1 MNQKGFGLK
10 EFIIIIAVIFICII
24 IIMSLYQNLI
34 NKNHIEQSETQAESK
49 ETEKVTYQDLENK
62 LEKAA
67 ERYQNDTYQGNTQN
81 TEIWTLS
88 YSMLKEEKYID
99 KLIDPNDKNTE
110 CTGYVEFVQDGAKI
124 SYTPFLKCDN
134 NYQTQGYDENNL
146 D

>member
-10 EFIIIIAVIFICII
+10 EFVIIIAVIFICMII
-24 IIMSLYQNLI
+24 IVSLYQSIFKKEDVELETPV
-34 NKNHIEQSETQAESK
+34 KQEQTK
-49 ETEKVTYQDLENK
+49 KLTYQDLENK

-88 YSMLKEEKYID
+88 YSMLKKEKYID

-146 D
+146 N

>member
-1 MNQKGFGLK
+1 MNQKGFGIK
-10 EFIIIIAVIFICII
+10 EFVIIIAVIFICII
-24 IIMSLYQNLI
+24 IIMSLYQSLV
-34 NKNHIEQSETQAESK
+34 NKNHIEQSETQTESK

-88 YSMLKEEKYID
+88 YSMLKKEKYID

-146 D
+146 N

>member
-10 EFIIIIAVIFICII
+10 EFVIIIAVIFICII
-24 IIMSLYQNLI
+24 IIMSLYQSLV
-34 NKNHIEQSETQAESK
+34 NKNHIEQSETQTESK

-62 LEKAA
+62 LEKGA

-88 YSMLKEEKYID
+88 YSMLKKEKYID

-146 D
+146 N

>member
-10 EFIIIIAVIFICII
+10 EFVIIIAVIFICII

-34 NKNHIEQSETQAESK
+34 NKNHIEQSETQTESK